1 MDNYHWEIV
10 DQVAGELQAEL
21 IRGILE
27 AQDIE
32 VVLSQEGVGHVY
44 AVNIGVIGRVQVL
57 VPQKDSSRAKQ
68 ILKQYYSDT
77 SYPVEDIEDNIED
90 SNDQEEKPS

>member
-1 MDNYHWEIV
+1 MDNYDWEIV

-27 AQDIE
+27 AKDIK

-44 AVNIGVIGRVQVL
+44 AMNIGLFGRVQVL
-57 VPQKDSSRAKQ
+57 VPKEDSSRAKQ
-68 ILKQYYSDT
+68 ILSQYYSDT
-77 SYPVEDIEDNIED
+77 NDPLEQVEDNLVDNEG
-90 SNDQEEKPS
+90 SLEEP

>member
-1 MDNYHWEIV
+1 MVDNKWEVV

-32 VVLSQEGVGHVY
+32 VVLSQEGIGHIYATTVGLF
-44 AVNIGVIGRVQVL
+44 GRVQIL
-57 VPQKDSSRAKQ
+57 VPHADVPRAQQ
-68 ILKQYYSDT
+68 ILKRYYDE
-77 SYPVEDIEDNIED
+77 PQWNEGEDDAIALD
-90 SNDQEEKPS
+90 DQDQ

>member
-1 MDNYHWEIV
+1 MIDYQWEVV

-32 VVLSQEGVGHVY
+32 VVLSQEGIGHIYATTVGVF
-44 AVNIGVIGRVQVL
+44 GRVQIL
-57 VPQKDSSRAKQ
+57 VPAADAPRAQ
-68 ILKQYYSDT
+68 EILKQYYDESLWNDD
-77 SYPVEDIEDNIED
+77 EDD
-90 SNDQEEKPS
+90 SIDLDDQDQ

>member
-1 MDNYHWEIV
+1 MVDNKWEVV

-32 VVLSQEGVGHVY
+32 VVLSQEGIGHIYATTVGLF
-44 AVNIGVIGRVQVL
+44 GRVQIL
-57 VPQKDSSRAKQ
+57 VPAADVPRAQQ
-68 ILKQYYSDT
+68 ILKRYYDE
-77 SYPVEDIEDNIED
+77 PQWNEGEDDAITLD
-90 SNDQEEKPS
+90 DQDQ